1 MKRQTKA
8 YLFALSAVFFW
19 STVATAFKL
28 ALRFYT
34 PLQLIFLSAF
44 VSFIIFALFLVFS
57 GKINMVLRQAPKD
70 LLMSAFMGFL
80 SPTAYYLVLFKAYSL
95 LPAQIAQPLN
105 YTWTI
110 VLVLLSVPMLK
121 QKLTLR
127 QFIGI
132 IIGFSG
138 AYVISTQGNLFS
150 FRIDN
155 PTGVALA
162 VISSV
167 FWALFWIFNVRDHRD
182 ETVKL
187 FTNFFFGIIYLAAIM
202 FVSGDW
208 NFPKDWRLLGP
219 VYIGLFEMGLT
230 FFLWMKAMQLTVSSA
245 KISNLV
251 FLSPFL
257 SLVFIHF
264 ILGEKLY
271 FTTFLGLV
279 LIVGGILLE
288 KTGGKR

>member
-1 MKRQTKA
+1 MNRQTKA
-8 YLFALSAVFFW
+8 YIFALSAVFFW

-34 PLQLIFLSAF
+34 PLQLIFLSAL
-44 VSFIIFALFLVFS
+44 VSLIVFGVFLVVSSKF
-57 GKINMVLRQAPKD
+57 GFLFRQSPKD
-70 LLMSAFMGFL
+70 LFMSAFMGLL

-127 QFIGI
+127 QLIGV
-132 IIGFSG
+132 IIGFFG
-138 AYVISTQGNLFS
+138 AYVISSQGHLFS
-150 FRIDN
+150 FHIDS

-162 VISSV
+162 VLSSV

-187 FTNFFFGIIYLAAIM
+187 FTNFFFGIIYLTVIM
-202 FVSGDW
+202 FLSGEW
-208 NFPKDWRLLGP
+208 NFPRDWHLLGP

-271 FTTFLGLV
+271 FTTFLGLI

-288 KTGGKR
+288 KTSGE